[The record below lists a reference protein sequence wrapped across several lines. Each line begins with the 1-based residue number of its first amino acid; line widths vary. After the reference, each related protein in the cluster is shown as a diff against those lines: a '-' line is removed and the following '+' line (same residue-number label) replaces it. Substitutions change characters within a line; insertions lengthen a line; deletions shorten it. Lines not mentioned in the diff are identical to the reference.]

1 MSASLVFPS
10 TTLGKVVL
18 EPSLLFHC
26 LQNSV
31 VSLFI
36 SDSYK
41 TSLILSLSI
50 ALNRLIASLYTY
62 VSFFLHSSIR
72 PALGLPT
79 VNHAVCDPIA
89 VSLRVFNS
97 SFHQDFNVGPC

>member
-18 EPSLLFHC
+18 EPSLHFHC

-41 TSLILSLSI
+41 ASLILSLSI
-50 ALNRLIASLYTY
+50 ALNRLIASLYAY
-62 VSFFLHSSIR
+62 LSFFLHSSIR
-72 PALGLPT
+72 PALGLPA

-89 VSLRVFNS
+89 SLYHLFK
-97 SFHQDFNVGPC
+97 SF